1 MPSPA
6 IPFKTAEDQALR
18 DSGALKAAMGLAD
31 VRIYTEVPTNAPLP
45 YVVLGAHE
53 ITDLSDGCGGAHSI
67 ISTVQWWTKD
77 VGETKGSVVVR
88 QMGDA
93 IFDVLFA
100 ELAIAGY
107 ATVMC
112 ELEDPV
118 AYGTDPDQSSRGR
131 AAFRYETTTLA

>member
-6 IPFKTAEDQALR
+6 IPFKAAEDQALR
-18 DSGALKAAMGLAD
+18 ASGALTAAMGLEA
-31 VRIYTEVPTNAPLP
+31 VRIYTEVPKNAPLP

-53 ITDLSDGCGGAHSI
+53 ITDLSEDCGGAHSI

-88 QMGDA
+88 QMGGA
-93 IFDVLFA
+93 IIAALFV
-100 ELAIAGY
+100 EMPIAGY
-107 ATVMC
+107 ATVMV
-112 ELEDPV
+112 EMEEPET
-118 AYGTDPDQSSRGR
+118 YGTDPDQSSRGR